1 MQWERGKRCF
11 LLQIIST
18 CLRYAYWKGGE
29 WSAPCG
35 TRTEAVKKY
44 CRMVAP
50 DLVAHV
56 AVGEVEAG
64 EHHRLQLRLL
74 GNARVHAVSHLH
86 TQFILDFCHPKIIY
100 LKENNT

>member
-1 MQWERGKRCF
+1 ME
-11 LLQIIST
+11 
-18 CLRYAYWKGGE
+18 
-29 WSAPCG
+29 
-35 TRTEAVKKY
+35 KY

-74 GNARVHAVSHLH
+74 GDARVHTVSYLH

-100 LKENNT
+100 HIENNTEISAFQKFYCDSVFA

>member
-1 MQWERGKRCF
+1 M
-11 LLQIIST
+11 
-18 CLRYAYWKGGE
+18 
-29 WSAPCG
+29 
-35 TRTEAVKKY
+35 KKD

-74 GNARVHAVSHLH
+74 GDARVHAVSHLH
-86 TQFILDFCHPKIIY
+86 TQSIRNLWQPKIIY
-100 LKENNT
+100 HIENNTKISAFQKFTCDALTLVFLEWAAHI